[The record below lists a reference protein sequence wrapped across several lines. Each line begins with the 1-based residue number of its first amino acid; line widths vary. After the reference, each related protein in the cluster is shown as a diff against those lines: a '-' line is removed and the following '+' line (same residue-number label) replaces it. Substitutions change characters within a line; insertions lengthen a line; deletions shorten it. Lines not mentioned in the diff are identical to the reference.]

1 MEEKVHILAEY
12 HKCEHQRDLAVAS
25 EAELTKA
32 TKAEQDAILAATQ
45 LENEAAAK
53 KPDET
58 KCIEILVAARM
69 EIDFAEYAQS
79 LEIVD
84 AALMQPEE
92 KATEEQDT
100 T

>member
-1 MEEKVHILAEY
+1 MEVEE
-12 HKCEHQRDLAVAS
+12 CEQQALLVAAS
-25 EAELTKA
+25 
-32 TKAEQDAILAATQ
+32 
-45 LENEAAAK
+45 EAAAK

>member
-45 LENEAAAK
+45 LEK
-53 KPDET
+53 Q
-58 KCIEILVAARM
+58 AAR
-69 EIDFAEYAQS
+69 ECYFEVIKQFIRRS
-79 LEIVD
+79 
-84 AALMQPEE
+84 
-92 KATEEQDT
+92 KGKR
-100 T
+100 